1 MSWHPPNFQSYLYNE
16 VELFTAPGAH
26 TWTTPSNIDSSKPIL
41 VHVWGAGGKGDNRYT
56 WPSYTPNGGGG
67 GGLAVKLVDVNSLG
81 TTVTIT
87 VGAYNESAALQGG
100 TSSFGSHCSATGG
113 NGGGCELT
121 NNGSNGGADGTAN
134 YGIGGEGIGGDVNRR
149 GGSGGMGYYVD
160 TSNNAGGGGGSAPAP
175 YGISDGFPG
184 GDAGNGGGHN
194 KWNSGGGG
202 GIGGAGQKAHSKC
215 GGPGGGSMNAPK
227 VNSVTAGANLYIAA
241 PGGGGLNGAG
251 GSEGTA
257 MYGYVSY
264 GGEIGK
270 RGENGKGTFILTPN
284 EIFLG
289 GGGGSPGTYY
299 YSSTQRIAIHATH
312 GGPGGGGGG
321 MGKYASTQW
330 TPPAGNGGMLG
341 GGGGSCG
348 YEAGGN
354 GGIAGGSGGKGYYTH
369 PDITGDK
376 KGPQAG
382 NGMVIIQYA
391 LK

>member
-1 MSWHPPNFQSYLYNE
+1 MANFQSYLYNE
-16 VELFTAPGAH
+16 VELFTAPGTH
-26 TWTTPSNIDSSKPIL
+26 TWTTPSNIDASKPIL

-56 WPSYTPNGGGG
+56 WASLTPNGGGG

-87 VGAYNESAALQGG
+87 VGAYNENATLQGG

-113 NGGGCELT
+113 NGGGCQLT

-134 YGIGGEGIGGDVNRR
+134 YGIGGKGIGGDVNRR
-149 GGSGGMGYYVD
+149 GGSGGIGYW
-160 TSNNAGGGGGSAPAP
+160 TSTTANAGGGGGSAPAP

-184 GDAGNGGGHN
+184 GDAVGGS
-194 KWNSGGGG
+194 WASGGGG
-202 GIGGAGQKAHSKC
+202 GIGGAGQKASSRC

-227 VNSVTAGANLYIAA
+227 VNSVGHANTYKGG

-257 MYGYVSY
+257 MYGYLSY

-270 RGENGKGTFILTPN
+270 KGENGKGTFILTPN

-299 YSSTQRIAIHATH
+299 YNSTERVACSATH

-321 MGKYASTQW
+321 QGKGHSTQY
-330 TPPAGNGGMLG
+330 TPDAGNGGMLG

-348 YEAGGN
+348 YESGGN

-369 PDITGDK
+369 PNVTGDK